1 MKHLCFSLTFCLLI
15 AALNTAAQTVSKKP
29 IKQCDAQLA
38 RQLIEQ
44 QADFSKTLDETDQRV
59 NVLIKVA
66 DYLWTADQT
75 AARRYFTEAFQ
86 IAQDRFRE
94 KGLEK
99 PDYSKGII
107 EDKPDYRFKVIEAI
121 AKRDAQWARRLS
133 EVVLK
138 DFDEDKEKDK
148 RGDFDRDHEAQEL
161 LGMAV
166 RLSKDNPDL
175 ALSLARRVMR
185 YPFIY
190 SWFNQLFIMARSN
203 QPLADQIYAELLN
216 SYGNM
221 EVFRLLYLSAYPFG
235 RDRIFGIEKYNLG
248 TSVPSGFSPKPNL
261 QRQFLIALFRRV
273 LQLTPENTNQSLMT
287 KTPETVVAL
296 YALNDIEPL
305 VAAQFPDL
313 VPMFSQAKLQANSI
327 VSNELMDSTEKRN
340 ESGRYFGKSF
350 AEKLKDVEKADADG
364 KLTDSLIYPLAT
376 SAKTEEDFKS
386 AESWLD
392 KMREDAARAG
402 TLNYFYYQRSK
413 LATDEKRF
421 DDARKHAEKVAKIEN
436 RAVLYFDIAE
446 AKLKEPNSKYES
458 LDALLEVYQL
468 AAKAPD
474 SVEKAQV
481 LMGLA
486 NVYEKINHS
495 NALDSLSLSV
505 KTANALENPNL
516 FSSSQTQQ
524 IKGKGFMFFAVYDV
538 PGFDLNQTFYEI
550 SRNDFQGALASAE
563 SFTDKYLRTLAV
575 IATVRDCEKNVKPL
589 KPKAKIK

>member
-75 AARRYFTEAFQ
+75 AARRYFTESFQ

-133 EVVLK
+133 EIVLK
-138 DFDEDKEKDK
+138 NFDEDKEKDK
-148 RGDFDRDHEAQEL
+148 RGDFDKDHEAQEL

-166 RLSKDNPDL
+166 RLSKENPDL

-190 SWFNQLFIMARSN
+190 SWFNQLFIMAQSN

-248 TSVPSGFSPKPNL
+248 TNVPPGFSPKPNL

-468 AAKAPD
+468 ASKAPD

-524 IKGKGFMFFAVYDV
+524 IKGKGFMFFASYDV